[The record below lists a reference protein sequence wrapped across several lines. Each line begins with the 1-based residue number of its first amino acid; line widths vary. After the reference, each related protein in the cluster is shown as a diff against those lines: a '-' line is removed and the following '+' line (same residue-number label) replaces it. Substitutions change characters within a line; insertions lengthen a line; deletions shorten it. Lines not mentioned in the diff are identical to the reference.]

1 MKYLPAVVLFAASFC
16 PVTPIGLSIVGL
28 ILGYMCFATA
38 TQTQSTPIVLTST
51 NNFYGGED

>member
-1 MKYLPAVVLFAASFC
+1 MKYLPAIVLFAASFC
-16 PVTPIGLSIVGL
+16 PFTPIGLTVTGL

-38 TQTQSTPIVLTST
+38 AQTNSTPLVLTST